1 MLFRSNDTATT
12 EIYTVEHTLSLHDA
26 LPIYGS
32 PAEVRMV
39 AASFVAAYKQLVE
52 DPVRRRNEKVAGI
65 RPLRK
70 PSVTT
75 EETTMSDERCEPC
88 TGGDYCGRTTNGY
101 FENGTHGPGW
111 YCGWCAAVPD
121 AS

>member
-1 MLFRSNDTATT
+1 MGDVTH
-12 EIYTVEHTLSLHDA
+12 Y
-26 LPIYGS
+26 
-32 PAEVRMV
+32 
-39 AASFVAAYKQLVE
+39 
-52 DPVRRRNEKVAGI
+52 AGDQC
-65 RPLRK
+65 PGGHY
-70 PSVTT
+70 
-75 EETTMSDERCEPC
+75 EETTVSDERCEPC

>member
-1 MLFRSNDTATT
+1 
-12 EIYTVEHTLSLHDA
+12 
-26 LPIYGS
+26 
-32 PAEVRMV
+32 
-39 AASFVAAYKQLVE
+39 
-52 DPVRRRNEKVAGI
+52 
-65 RPLRK
+65 
-70 PSVTT
+70 
-75 EETTMSDERCEPC
+75 MSDERCEPC